1 MAAKQTMIFA
11 LDDTDHSFYA
21 LEWTLDHFFGSTSSL
36 FKLVIVHVKTTPTS
50 VVGLAGPGTSDVLM
64 LVETD
69 IKKTAQRV
77 CEKAKQ
83 LCEAKGVNDV
93 ELDVF
98 EGDARNV
105 LCEVV
110 DKHHAAVLV
119 MGSHGYGTF
128 KRAVLGSVSD
138 YCSHHARCSVMI
150 VKKPKAKN

>member
-1 MAAKQTMIFA
+1 MAAKQIMIFA

-21 LEWTLDHFFGSTSSL
+21 LEWTLDHFFNSIDSL
-36 FKLVIVHVKTTPTS
+36 FKLIIVHVKTSPTS
-50 VVGLAGPGTSDVLM
+50 VIGTSDVLM

-83 LCEAKGVNDV
+83 LCEARGVSNVEFDV
-93 ELDVF
+93 V

-105 LCEVV
+105 LCDAV
-110 DKHHAAVLV
+110 DKHHAAILV
-119 MGSHGYGTF
+119 MGSHRYGAF
-128 KRAVLGSVSD
+128 KRAVLGSASD
-138 YCSHHARCSVMI
+138 YCSHHARSSVMI